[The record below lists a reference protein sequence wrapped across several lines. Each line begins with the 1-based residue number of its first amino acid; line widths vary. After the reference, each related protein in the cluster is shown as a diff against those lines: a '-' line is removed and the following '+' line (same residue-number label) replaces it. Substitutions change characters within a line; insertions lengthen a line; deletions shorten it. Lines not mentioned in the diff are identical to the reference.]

1 MSEKNLPPSQKRLQ
15 DARKKGD
22 VAKSGDITSAATFI
36 GALLGLWLTGERT
49 VHMLQDLW
57 GQVMRQIADPRF
69 GYEPLQSIA
78 GSPRDLLKP
87 VQGPG
92 VHQQD
97 GALADAITA
106 LLINSAQTLVL
117 ATLPL
122 IALVLICAVMASFF
136 QVGGLLAW
144 QRLNPDMNR
153 LNPAEGL
160 KRLFSTRSLID
171 LAKAIVKTLLMAS
184 VVWLVIQAFLPQA
197 LQLGYA
203 AKAALLA
210 LIAAPIFKTCTWA
223 VVIFIVMAGVDYVH
237 QRFEFIKQNRMSKD
251 ELRQEHKDQQGD
263 PMHQSLRKSLHFE
276 ILFASLSDRMNV
288 ATAVVHS
295 HQVAVALYYAGDGE
309 LPVVIARG
317 QDELAQQIKRH
328 AQDLL
333 IPFTFDGAL
342 AHRLYDEVRLDQYIP
357 KHLFKPVARL
367 LQWAGGDG

>member
-49 VHMLQDLW
+49 VHMLQNLW
-57 GQVMRQIADPRF
+57 GQVIRQIADPRF

-78 GSPRDLLKP
+78 GSPHDLLKP

-184 VVWLVIQAFLPQA
+184 VVWLVIQAFIPQA

-210 LIAAPIFKTCTWA
+210 LIATPLFKTCTWA

-251 ELRQEHKDQQGD
+251 DVRQEHKDQQGD
-263 PMHQSLRKSLHFE
+263 PMHQSMRKSLHFDL
-276 ILFASLSDRMNV
+276 LFNSLADHMPYAS
-288 ATAVVHS
+288 AVVHS
-295 HQVAVALYYAGDGE
+295 RRVAVALQYQGPDS
-309 LPVVIARG
+309 LPYVIAKG
-317 QDELAQQIKRH
+317 EAELATQIRRLAEELIVPMAFDAVLAEQLYEQ
-328 AQDLL
+328 AQ
-333 IPFTFDGAL
+333 PF
-342 AHRLYDEVRLDQYIP
+342 QYVP
-357 KHLFKPVARL
+357 KHLFKPVAKL
-367 LQWAGGDG
+367 LRWAGGG